1 MQIHIAR
8 DGKATG
14 PFSLEEVNRQLAAGT
29 LSLTDQAWYEGAPAW
44 MPLSAVPGVTGAAAA
59 PPRAAAVPKMAA
71 ATTAVASTAAAP
83 VATTKNEPLAIWALV
98 LGLLGFFCCG
108 PFGAIPAI
116 VCGHSALS
124 KIGNDPGLGGRGM
137 AITGLVL
144 GYLWAIIFVLFLVFG
159 GLAQIQQAIEQGMHK

>member
-29 LSLTDQAWYEGAPAW
+29 LTLTDQAWYEGAPAW
-44 MPLSAVPGVTGAAAA
+44 MPLSAVPGVTGATAAA
-59 PPRAAAVPKMAA
+59 PRPAAVPKMPVA
-71 ATTAVASTAAAP
+71 TAVAASTAAAP
-83 VATTKNEPLAIWALV
+83 VAIKKNEPLAIWALV

-116 VCGHSALS
+116 VCGHSAVS
-124 KIGNDPGLGGRGM
+124 KIGHDPGLQGRGM

-144 GYLWAIIFVLFLVFG
+144 GYLWVIVFAFWLIFG
-159 GLAQIQQAIEQGMHK
+159 GLTQLQQAIEQGMHK